1 VTRAVSAAVVLA
13 LLAAAAAF
21 AATPKPDAHDRA
33 LARHLDAKVK
43 TFRDIASQT
52 GSSNDLKQS
61 LNRCPLLKKDPGQ
74 AFAAL
79 FALLPALMTQLVND
93 YGPQLRDLRGTMA
106 GMHPHAKLFRSW
118 LGAEGQSLALILR
131 FDNHGKKID
140 LCEAATVMLDKKTT
154 AADIQRTLGIDP
166 TLIAALFQS
175 PASAKLTKLDPP
187 MRTFLVRAGLSKAD
201 AKALTS

>member
-1 VTRAVSAAVVLA
+1 LA
-13 LLAAAAAF
+13 LVLAAAAP
-21 AATPKPDAHDRA
+21 AAAPRPDAHDRA

-52 GSSNDLKQS
+52 GGANDLKQS

-93 YGPQLRDLRGTMA
+93 YGPQLRDLHGTMA
-106 GMHPHAKLFRSW
+106 RMHPHSKLFRSW

-131 FDNHGKKID
+131 FDNRGKKID

-166 TLIAALFQS
+166 ALIAELFQS
-175 PASAKLTKLDPP
+175 SASAKLTKLDPP

-201 AKALTS
+201 AKTLTS